1 MQHFREV
8 PMTGSFGRLVL
19 GAALALMAGAALAQ
33 DDSAL
38 SAEELAAKF
47 KAQEDQL
54 TRGLVIAPSEGTGD
68 AAANDPAKA
77 ALPEG
82 TSYVALDPSAQ
93 VNIQIEFAFDS
104 AALGEGEVTKLNTLC
119 DVMKTADIPSFK
131 IIGHTDSSGSEG
143 YNQNLSKLRAEEVK
157 RHLVEDCGIAPEK
170 LLAEGVGEAFPAD
183 AADPK
188 ADVNRRVEFQVGS

>member
-1 MQHFREV
+1 M
-8 PMTGSFGRLVL
+8 
-19 GAALALMAGAALAQ
+19 AQ
-33 DDSAL
+33 DDSGL

-47 KAQEDQL
+47 KAQSDQL
-54 TRGLVIAPSEGTGD
+54 TRGLVIAPSEAEQPANAN
-68 AAANDPAKA
+68 AAA
-77 ALPEG
+77 ALPAD

-104 AALGEGEVTKLNTLC
+104 AAIGEGQTEKLATLC
-119 DVMKTADIPSFK
+119 EVMKTAELPSFK

-170 LLAEGVGEAFPAD
+170 LVAEGVGEAFPANS
-183 AADPK
+183 ADPK